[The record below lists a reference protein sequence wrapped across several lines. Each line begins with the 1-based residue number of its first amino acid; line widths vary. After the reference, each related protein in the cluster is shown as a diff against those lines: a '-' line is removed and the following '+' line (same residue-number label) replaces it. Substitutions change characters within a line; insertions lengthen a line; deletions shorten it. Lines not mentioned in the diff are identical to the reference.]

1 MGTLPMCPLP
11 TSRLRRGRKEAP
23 MKRSLL
29 IISLSLAAGCAGL
42 ASRPEA
48 DLAPRGHWE
57 GYVLHDGLRAPIVVA
72 LSDIGTGW
80 TGTYSEGGNA
90 VQLTAVQFDPR
101 GHVHF
106 EVENR
111 IAFDGAV
118 AGDSMAGTV
127 FGPSAGSFALNR
139 DPAMVFE
146 PDPLFGSP

>member
-1 MGTLPMCPLP
+1 
-11 TSRLRRGRKEAP
+11 

-29 IISLSLAAGCAGL
+29 IVSLSLAAACAGV

-48 DLAPRGHWE
+48 DVAPRGHWQ
-57 GYVLHDGLRAPIVVA
+57 GYVLHDGLRAPIAVA
-72 LSDIGTGW
+72 LNDIGTGW

-90 VQLTAVQFDPR
+90 LQLTAVQVDQR

-106 EVENR
+106 ELDNR

-127 FGPSAGSFALNR
+127 TGPSPGSFALNR
-139 DPAMVFE
+139 DPALLFE
-146 PDPLFGSP
+146 PDRLFGSP